1 MNRSPTR
8 RLKGITPKEAWPGNR
23 PGVSHFRIFGSLS
36 FRHVLEPTRRKLDD
50 CAEQMVL
57 LGYHPTG
64 AYKLYDP
71 RIRKVVINKDVM
83 DETRCWNWETN
94 TARSIEKTVVVNLKD
109 DQHKESDVKVGN
121 QPRRSLRERPTP

>member
-83 DETRCWNWETN
+83 DETRCWNWETSDS
-94 TARSIEKTVVVNLKD
+94 RSIEKIVSVNLED
-109 DQHKESDVKVGN
+109 DQSI
-121 QPRRSLRERPTP
+121 